1 MQFLQFL
8 FCIDEK
14 TSESWARI
22 VLCELKDSHTRLR
35 VAHFFWFTFS
45 SSLYFLLKINLRLGT
60 AAMKRAVLP
69 IEAPLRSDYGTI
81 DRRWRTATRQP
92 AVTSG
97 INSIVAL
104 EQHRQRRQHD
114 SRVWWS
120 VQGDPRPTTNAIIS
134 ARKNEKSLM
143 LVKRGRVCVR
153 WVQEQTP
160 QA

>member
-1 MQFLQFL
+1 MQYLQFL

-60 AAMKRAVLP
+60 AAMKRTVLP

-97 INSIVAL
+97 INSIVPWKSTSSGGNTIP
-104 EQHRQRRQHD
+104 EFD
-114 SRVWWS
+114 DPSRETRAPLLMQLYQPEKMRKVW
-120 VQGDPRPTTNAIIS
+120 
-134 ARKNEKSLM
+134 
-143 LVKRGRVCVR
+143 C
-153 WVQEQTP
+153 
-160 QA
+160 